1 MADHKDNSTI
11 MKWDTVSTEL
21 DLEAGGYQINPNN
34 IRFANE
40 VDARGR
46 MPTRVNRRPSFQRR
60 LSAASLE
67 TSLSRNKVEPN
78 VALPPIFKT
87 VSYKIDDNADIA
99 KKKLNNIDTSAQ
111 NLKDTTWHIKTIE
124 EVVNSLSTDPL
135 NGLTTAQFEAH
146 LKTFGYNVHSPPK
159 TNWTKKLFMYFFGG
173 FGSLLL
179 VGGILCC
186 VAWKPLGN
194 PNPAVANLALGVVL
208 FIVFFL
214 QAFFNFWQ
222 DFTSSRVM
230 NSIHGMLP
238 SDSNVK
244 RDGLKTIEQVKNLV
258 PGDLIFISNGDRLP
272 ADVRF
277 VTIEGSDF
285 AFDRSILTGESK
297 PIAATNE
304 PDVKGS
310 NFLESPCIGLQG
322 TYCVGGSGYCIVI
335 STGDNT
341 VFGQIAKLSSE
352 PKTGLSPLQKE
363 ILRFVLLTVSII
375 VTLIVI
381 ICIIWGAWLKKSYP
395 DWISVP
401 TLIVDLVSVAVAF
414 IPEGLPIAL
423 TTCLIITAGAMKKNK
438 ILCKSLSVVETLG
451 SVSTICSDKTG
462 TLTKNKMFV
471 TCYSIGLE
479 PILSNNKRP
488 LDDASDDTDLSAISE
503 KSSESTIGQKQMS
516 LISKLCNSATFN
528 PTTLHKPIKERLISG
543 NATDQAILRFGEELD
558 PDNNLTHQ
566 WIQKAEVSFNSK
578 NKFMIRLFEQSQAVG
593 ESPYYSLL
601 IKGAPDILLK
611 RCLYYMDQH
620 GETHQLDD
628 DSIKQIQNV
637 QKNWAMNGQRVVL
650 LAYKPVHISLFSDID
665 LNSKLANDKLIDESN
680 QGLILTGLVGI
691 TDPPK
696 DDILEV
702 VTTLKGAGIK
712 FCMVTGDFELTAV
725 AIAKM
730 CGIMSSDAHIQTVDD
745 LDVNYPVSD
754 SSKTKL
760 CDRAETDG
768 SISIS
773 GPSLDFLNENQWEHL
788 TSFQEIVFA
797 RTTPEQK
804 LRIVEQFQKRSHIV
818 GMTGDGVN
826 DAPSL
831 RQADI
836 GIAMAEGSDIAKE
849 ASDLVLLESFSSMV
863 TALKYGRLV
872 FENLKKTVVYLLPAG
887 TYSEL
892 WPVLLNVIFGLP
904 QILSSFCM
912 IIICCLTDCAG
923 AITLAYEAPEKNLLE
938 KKPRSITG
946 NRLVNLNLLLHS
958 YFTIGTYYCFVSSLV
973 AFLYF
978 KQKGI
983 PFSVLSLSYGEFPPE
998 YSADRI
1004 SELTNVA
1011 SSIYFITLVIMQFFN
1026 LFATRTRYLSVFQQ
1040 KPILDKNTS
1049 NYAILIAIAFALG
1062 VTFFFNYIPWFQ
1074 NVLNT
1079 AHVPVKFYFIAVGFG
1094 AAVLIYDELRKLIIR
1109 KHPNGFLSKI
1119 AW

>member
-1 MADHKDNSTI
+1 MAEKDNSTLQ
-11 MKWDTVSTEL
+11 KWDTDISTEL
-21 DLEAGGYQINPNN
+21 DLEAGPTSPTNNN
-34 IRFANE
+34 IRFATD
-40 VDARGR
+40 VDIRGR
-46 MPTRVNRRPSFQRR
+46 PATRGNRRPSFHHR
-60 LSAASLE
+60 LSASSIE

-87 VSYKIDDNADIA
+87 VSYKIDDVTENS
-99 KKKLNNIDTSAQ
+99 KKKQDKIETSAQ
-111 NLKDTTWHIKTIE
+111 NLKDTTWHVKTVE
-124 EVVNSLSTDPL
+124 EVANSLSTDPF
-135 NGLTTAQFEAH
+135 NGLTTSQFESN
-146 LKTFGYNVHSPPK
+146 LKIFGYNVHSPPK
-159 TNWTKKLFMYFFGG
+159 TNWTKKLIMYFFGG

-179 VGGILCC
+179 TGGILCC
-186 VAWKPLGN
+186 IAWKPLGN

-230 NSIHGMLP
+230 NSINGMLP
-238 SDSNVK
+238 NDSNVT
-244 RDGLKTIEQVKNLV
+244 RNGLKTIEEVKNLV
-258 PGDLIFISNGDRLP
+258 PGDLLFIANGDRLP

-277 VTIEGSDF
+277 VNIEGNDF

-297 PIAATNE
+297 PIVATTE
-304 PDVKGS
+304 RDVNGS
-310 NFLESPCIGLQG
+310 NFLESACIGLQG

-335 STGDNT
+335 ATGDST

-352 PKTGLSPLQKE
+352 PKSGLSPLQKE
-363 ILRFVLLTVSII
+363 IFRFVLLTVSII

-395 DWISVP
+395 NWISTS

-471 TCYSIGLE
+471 TSYSIGLE
-479 PILSNNKRP
+479 SMTDGNKSSVDP
-488 LDDASDDTDLSAISE
+488 DDSTSSEAEPDEKKSLLSA
-503 KSSESTIGQKQMS
+503 GQKQMA

-528 PTTLHKPIKERLISG
+528 PTTLNKPIKERLING

-558 PDNNLTHQ
+558 PDHDLSKE

-578 NKFMIRLFEQSQAVG
+578 NKFMIRLFKETQDTDSNH
-593 ESPYYSLL
+593 YSLL

-611 RCLYYMDQH
+611 NCLYYMNQS
-620 GETHQLDD
+620 GETEQLDN
-628 DSIKQIQNV
+628 DSIQTIQDIQ
-637 QKNWAMNGQRVVL
+637 QKWAMNGQRVVL
-650 LAYKPVHISLFSDID
+650 LAYKPIHIASFSNID
-665 LNSKLANDKLIDESN
+665 FNSKLMNDQLIEESTK
-680 QGLILTGLVGI
+680 GLVLAGLVGI

-696 DDILEV
+696 DDIADV
-702 VTTLKGAGIK
+702 VETLKHAGIK

-730 CGIMSSDAHIQTVDD
+730 CGIVSENAHIQNVDN
-745 LDVNYPVSD
+745 LDVNYPVAD
-754 SSKTKL
+754 PSKTKL
-760 CDRAETDG
+760 CDRIETKG
-768 SISIS
+768 AISIS
-773 GPSLDFLNENQWEHL
+773 GPSLEFLNENQWEHL
-788 TSFQEIVFA
+788 TTFEEIVFA

-849 ASDLVLLESFSSMV
+849 ASDLVLLESFASMV

-887 TYSEL
+887 TYGEL

-938 KKPRSITG
+938 KKPRSVTG

-978 KQKGI
+978 KSKGV
-983 PFSVLSLSYGEFPPE
+983 PFNVLSLSYGEFPPE
-998 YSADRI
+998 YSSKRI

-1026 LFATRTRYLSVFQQ
+1026 LFATRTRYLSIFQQ
-1040 KPILDKNTS
+1040 KPIMDKNTS
-1049 NYAILIAIAFALG
+1049 NYAILIAICFALG

-1079 AHVPVKFYFIAVGFG
+1079 AHVPVKYYFIAFGFG
-1094 AAVLIYDELRKLIIR
+1094 MVVLIYDELRKTIVR
-1109 KHPNGFLSKI
+1109 KYPNCVLARL